1 MAKFREFNRIPQ
13 NSIEQFIPVHLLD
26 KEYFKNMGILR
37 GGISILRKGCVISR
51 PKGREYHIV
60 IVTLKGT
67 GKFIMENGVELVAEQ
82 GQYFFSA
89 ADGQGHKHLP
99 ISDEWRICWIQIE
112 KSGNWFVAPPSD
124 YMLSKCSS
132 FREIGNCFESIISE
146 YSEQYRDHTTI
157 EELQCQLL
165 MYYVKREIDLNNY
178 SGKNMMYLKKFN
190 QLWHDVSINIG
201 RPWDI
206 ETLCDYMG
214 LSKAH
219 LVRLCN
225 EFYQTSPA
233 NKIKQIKMD
242 HAYALLANLDY
253 RVSDIAEVVGYNS
266 VSSFSVAFKKYFHIL
281 PKDVQMK

>member
-1 MAKFREFNRIPQ
+1 MARFREFNRIPQ
-13 NSIEQFIPVHLLD
+13 NSIEQFIPMYLLD
-26 KEYFKNMGILR
+26 KEYFKSIGILQ
-37 GGISILRKGCVISR
+37 GGMSTLRKGCVISR
-51 PKGREYHIV
+51 QKGREYHI
-60 IVTLKGT
+60 IIITIRGN
-67 GKFIMENGVELVAEQ
+67 GKFIMENGIELVAEQ

-99 ISDEWRICWIQIE
+99 ISDEWQICWLQVE
-112 KSGNWFVAPPSD
+112 KSRNWLVSPPTD
-124 YMLSKCSS
+124 YILSKCNS
-132 FREIGNCFESIISE
+132 FKEIGNCFGSIISE

-165 MYYVKREIDLNNY
+165 MHYIKREIDLNNY
-178 SGKNMMYLKKFN
+178 SGKHMTYLKKFN
-190 QLWHDVSINIG
+190 QLWHDVSINISM
-201 RPWDI
+201 PWSV
-206 ETLCDYMG
+206 EALCDYMG

-253 RVSDIAEVVGYNS
+253 RVSDVAEVVGYNS
-266 VSSFSVAFKKYFHIL
+266 ISSFSVAFKQYFHVL
-281 PKDVQMK
+281 PKDIQRK